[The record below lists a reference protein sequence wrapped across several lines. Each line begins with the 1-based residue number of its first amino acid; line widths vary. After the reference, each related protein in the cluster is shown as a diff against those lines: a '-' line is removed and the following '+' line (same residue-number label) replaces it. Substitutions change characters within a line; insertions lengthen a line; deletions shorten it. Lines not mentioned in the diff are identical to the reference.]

1 MMKPTNSFNIRML
14 TLDDLEDW
22 LKQGEILDSESGE
35 NNIYYGPYNSDEPY
49 PLDELRQKNKILWIQ
64 KITIPGWRRAWGVF
78 DSNRIVGS
86 AQITAG
92 DLPTNIH
99 RLDLGLDIYK
109 EYRNMGL
116 GQKLINTII
125 EWCKNEPSVSWIDL
139 GTFSG
144 NKNAKHVFEKLG
156 FETLGYKDDAWCIDG
171 LSIGETFMTLNVK

>member
-1 MMKPTNSFNIRML
+1 MKLTNSFNIRML
-14 TLDDLEDW
+14 TLDDLEGW
-22 LKQGEILDSESGE
+22 LKQCEILDSESGE

-49 PLDELRQKNKILWIQ
+49 SIDRLRKKHKKLWTQ
-64 KITIPGWRRAWGVF
+64 KISIPGWRRAWGIF

-92 DLPTNIH
+92 ELPTNIH
-99 RLDLGLDIYK
+99 RVDLGLGIYK

-116 GQKLINTII
+116 GKELINIII
-125 EWCKNEPSVSWIDL
+125 EWCKDESSISWIDL

-144 NKNAKHVFEKLG
+144 NKHAKYVFDKLG
-156 FETLGYKDDAWCIDG
+156 FETLCYKDDAWCIDG